1 MNEIAKQLDYNG
13 KVVRTVEQNGEI
25 WWVLRDVCVIL
36 GLSNPTSVSNRLDDD
51 EKRRAEFDPKSGL
64 GLSHNGYT
72 TIINESGVYSVLL
85 RSDKPEAKPFK
96 RWVTHEVLPSIRKTG
111 EYLSPQETE
120 RRKRFQFVDTPENPE
135 AQSILGEMREL
146 AISVQVMLKQYNCY
160 RQEETQRG
168 YAQVL
173 ESLCGRLYNRS
184 ADLGRVRYKTVYRPC

>member
-72 TIINESGVYSVLL
+72 TIINESGLYSVLL

-135 AQSILGEMREL
+135 AQSILGEMR
-146 AISVQVMLKQYNCY
+146 SK
-160 RQEETQRG
+160 
-168 YAQVL
+168 
-173 ESLCGRLYNRS
+173 
-184 ADLGRVRYKTVYRPC
+184 